1 MAKQRVLIMGAA
13 GRDFHNFNV
22 YFRGRDDYE
31 VVAFTATQIPN
42 IEGRRYPAALA
53 GPSYPAGI
61 PIFPESDL
69 TRLIAQLVVD
79 QVVFAYSDVSHAYV
93 MHKASQVLAAGA
105 DFRLLGPHAT
115 MVTSRKPVI
124 AIGAVRTGSGKSQTT
139 RRVCDILRSQGKKVA
154 AVRHPMPY
162 GDLVKQACQRFA
174 SYQDLDDH
182 QCTIEEREE
191 YEPHLDR
198 GVVVYA
204 GVDYERILAA
214 AEEEADVVVSDGGNN
229 DFPFYKPDI
238 FIVVADPHRAG
249 HELAYHPGET
259 NLRMADVVIINKVDT
274 ADLEAI
280 SRVRDNVRSVN
291 PKAIMIE
298 AASPISVG
306 DPNAIRGQAV
316 LVVEDGPTLTHGE
329 MAYGA
334 GVVAA
339 RRFGAAEII
348 DPRPYAV
355 RSIAET
361 YAKYPRTGAV
371 LPAMGYGDTQI
382 ADLEETINN
391 TPCDLVII
399 ATPIDLSRVVRINR
413 PIQRV
418 GYELQEIGNPTLND
432 VLTGSMRA

>member
-1 MAKQRVLIMGAA
+1 MVKQRVLIMGAA

-22 YFRGRDDYE
+22 YFRGREEYA

-42 IEGRRYPAALA
+42 IDGRRYPAALA
-53 GPSYPAGI
+53 GPLYPDGI
-61 PIFPESDL
+61 PIYPESDL
-69 TRLIAQLVVD
+69 TRLIGELAVD
-79 QVVFAYSDVSHAYV
+79 QVVFAYSDVAHEYV
-93 MHKASQVLAAGA
+93 MHKASQVMAAGA

-115 MVTSRKPVI
+115 MLTSRKPVV

-162 GDLVKQACQRFA
+162 GDLVSQACQRFA
-174 SYQDLDDH
+174 SYQDLDAH

-204 GVDYERILAA
+204 GVDYERILRA
-214 AEEEADVVVSDGGNN
+214 AEEEADVIVWDGGNN

-238 FIVVADPHRAG
+238 YIVVADPHRAG
-249 HELAYHPGET
+249 HELTYHPGET
-259 NLRMADVVIINKVDT
+259 NLRMADVVVINKVDT
-274 ADLEAI
+274 ADLDPI
-280 SRVRDNVRSVN
+280 TRVRDSVRSVN

-306 DPNAIRGQAV
+306 DPAAIRGQAV

-355 RSIAET
+355 RTIADT
-361 YAKYPRTGAV
+361 YIKYPRTGAV
-371 LPAMGYGDTQI
+371 LPAMGYGDAQI

-391 TPCDLVII
+391 IPCDLVII
-399 ATPIDLSRVVRINR
+399 ATPIDLTRVLRINR
-413 PIQRV
+413 PTQRV
-418 GYELQEIGNPTLND
+418 GYELQEIGSPTLND
-432 VLTGSMRA
+432 VLAKLT